1 MGEATKFAMRPVIVA
16 LYTAVLYCI
25 SLRGPGSIIS
35 MAPQFSRFKKQSDY
49 FILYVSTGE
58 IKEISRELFS
68 KLDYPVITSRG
79 RKFRIVGCKS
89 RVKTKQFLDTIEPQG
104 LIGDISQVFSDLGS
118 LGCMLM
124 SMLNFSKSITKK
136 DILSIASIFIKVAD
150 LFKQKQFCPMSVVS
164 MVIDLYLI
172 YSSFN
177 RFEAQGLESIVS
189 MACANF
195 IPDKLFAI
203 IKKSQYLS
211 SVKILDDISYF
222 HDFVVSVLEAI
233 DWLIQKVPLPSFLRD
248 YLDNLM
254 LIFKSSSDHLL
265 IRDLEQVMVAAK
277 DCKVFLDLGFR
288 EKSKKL
294 NLKLEASHSL
304 KEWTRRSS
312 ALMQI
317 VSKWQR
323 HIKIIEA
330 YENPGR
336 VEPTCFVFEGPPG
349 KKKSVVMNAV
359 IEALGEPFY
368 AHCVKAVMDGKDF
381 YDNYNNEPIFYM
393 DDVGQNGVSQW
404 RPLMNMVSSVK
415 MPLDCAEAQ
424 NKDTKFFNSNKIFI
438 TTNRFQT
445 LNLALTKQDCIDDIQ
460 ALWRRGYVFDFSGVT
475 STSNF
480 IAGTVVFKH
489 YDLHQQCFIKG
500 FPSNFKREMEKRQ
513 VSLPS
518 SLEIVDRSQLLS
530 WICKIV
536 KLFDLMKR
544 NYAVEN
550 RLTESEKQT
559 IQEELQNLEYFD
571 AQSEEVPKS
580 YFREVIES
588 CLVDFVQVVVTY
600 ASQIKNFICDY
611 AAVFVALGCV
621 GLIWVS
627 AWWFDTTTYYKSDG
641 FRYAVDY
648 YHDKRGNPCVVYVDP
663 TKGETPSDR
672 NIVSAPM
679 NNLESIPILF
689 DMHLPNKNYDY
700 EFAQFC
706 KGRKW
711 QELFDSQSFK
721 FDPAN
726 VHNSVMMMQKHVK
739 YISVKRSVGDMMMRC
754 LISGRTIVL
763 PSHAS
768 NEARFSVIIYD
779 DVANNKRLI
788 DGDYVKVVYRNVEED
803 IMVCKLSESYP
814 SPFKNLSNWFKG
826 ETEFTNKSAFLVS
839 SELITP
845 VGAVLENAELNYKVD
860 NSVVSVKNAYLYN
873 VQFNGLC
880 GSVIFSPDRGIL
892 GMHVAGSNS
901 EKLGIGMSWSLCTKE
916 IIKKYMIE
924 DKNLL
929 PLDIKNYDTPNSSVI
944 KLDKKMHVSAILK
957 SNIGPS
963 PLHGIYPI
971 GRTPAI
977 LDKYGRHTVKEIGK
991 AAFAVP
997 GAPSVEEAAFARK
1010 AVSTMFGTFSDLPW
1024 DEVVMGNKLLNR
1036 LNKDSSN
1043 GYGCYPEKD
1052 MYIDFENGVLTDYC
1066 QKEIDKFEAAVES
1079 GSMREEDWDKLFWVE
1094 TPKDEVRSNSKN
1106 GDPRTFRVGTIIQQI
1121 LAKRYF
1127 GKFVE
1132 QVLKGRDYNMVMVGV
1147 NPIKEW
1153 PRMYSRMAKGQI
1165 FAGDV
1170 AKWDKGMVPQFQR
1183 DLFEVILSKY
1193 TGSRPKVAAVVLEC
1207 LIHSLVIMLDDLY
1220 LTTHSLASG
1229 HFLTAIFNSLIN
1241 RMYTAAWY
1249 YRMLMC
1255 KGVKPTI
1262 VDFCKDVVDF
1272 VYGDDKVNAIFK
1284 HADVLNAITMRDFF
1298 ESLGLGFT
1306 DASKKPITRAFQSI
1320 EEITFLKRSFVYHN
1334 ILEKIVCPLDLE
1346 VLQSGLSWVDYT
1358 KDIDLVMRA
1367 KVDNYQREI
1376 YLHPD
1381 RDFLL
1386 EDLKNR
1392 LSSRNW
1398 KLAELPEAYLIDLY
1412 SDDSDYEPSFGSN
1425 IVL

>member
-1 MGEATKFAMRPVIVA
+1 MRD
-16 LYTAVLYCI
+16 
-25 SLRGPGSIIS
+25 PGSIIS
-35 MAPQFSRFKKQSDY
+35 MAPQFSRFKKQNDY
-49 FILYVSTGE
+49 YVLYVVTGE
-58 IKEISRELFS
+58 IKEISKEVFS
-68 KLDYPVITSRG
+68 RLEYPVITSRG
-79 RKFRIVGCKS
+79 RKFRVVGCKS
-89 RVKTKQFLDTIEPQG
+89 RVKTKQFLDSIEPQG
-104 LIGDISQVFSDLGS
+104 LISGISQVFSDLGA

-150 LFKQKQFCPMSVVS
+150 LFKQKEFCPMNVVS

-177 RFEAQGLESIVS
+177 SFEAQGLESIVS

-195 IPDKLFAI
+195 IPDKLFNI

-222 HDFVVSVLEAI
+222 HDFVVAILDAI
-233 DWLIQKVPLPSFLRD
+233 DWLIHKIPLPSFLRD

-254 LIFKSSSDHLL
+254 LLFKSSSDHLL

-294 NLKLEASHSL
+294 NAKLEASHSL
-304 KEWTRRSS
+304 KEWTRRSA
-312 ALMQI
+312 ALLQI
-317 VSKWQR
+317 ITRWQR

-424 NKDTKFFNSNKIFI
+424 NKDTKFFNSSKIFV
-438 TTNRFQT
+438 TTNRFQN

-460 ALWRRGYVFDFSGVT
+460 ALWRRGYVFDFAGVV
-475 STSNF
+475 STPNF
-480 IAGTVVFKH
+480 IAGTVEFKH
-489 YDLHQQCFIKG
+489 YDLHKQSFVRG
-500 FPSNFKREMEKRQ
+500 FPLNFKREMDKRQ

-518 SLEIVDRSQLLS
+518 QLEVVDRSQLLS

-536 KLFDLMKR
+536 KIFDLMKK

-559 IQEELQNLEYFD
+559 IQNELQNLEFFD
-571 AQSEEVPKS
+571 AQGDEKPKS
-580 YFREVIES
+580 YFREIIES

-600 ASQIKNFICDY
+600 ASQIKTFICDY
-611 AAVFVALGCV
+611 AVIFVALGCV
-621 GLIWVS
+621 GLIWGA
-627 AWWFDTTTYYKSDG
+627 AWWFDNTAYYKSDG

-648 YHDKRGNPCVVYVDP
+648 YHDKNGIPCLVYVDP
-663 TKGETPSDR
+663 TKGEQVNDR
-672 NIVSAPM
+672 EIISAPM
-679 NNLESIPILF
+679 NNLEPVPILY
-689 DMHLPNKNYDY
+689 DMHLPKKNYDY
-700 EFAQFC
+700 ELSQFC
-706 KGRKW
+706 KGRNW
-711 QELFDSQSFK
+711 QKYFDSQSFK
-721 FDPAN
+721 FDPSN
-726 VHNSVMMMQKHVK
+726 IHNSVMMVQKHIK
-739 YISVKRSVGDMMMRC
+739 YITIKRKVGDMMMRC

-768 NEARFSVIIYD
+768 SESRFSIIVYD
-779 DVANNKRLI
+779 DIVNNKRLI

-803 IMVCKLSESYP
+803 VMVCKLSESYP
-814 SPFKNLSNWFKG
+814 SPFKNLASWIKNDV
-826 ETEFTNKSAFLVS
+826 EFTNKSSFLVS
-839 SELITP
+839 SELISP
-845 VGAVLENAELNYKVD
+845 VGAVLENAEISYKADGNLVT
-860 NSVVSVKNAYLYN
+860 VKNAYLYN
-873 VQFNGLC
+873 IQFNGLC
-880 GSVIFSPDRGIL
+880 GSVVFSPDRGIL
-892 GMHVAGSNS
+892 GMHVAGSKS
-901 EKLGIGMSWSLCTKE
+901 EKLGIGMSWSSCTRE
-916 IIKKYMIE
+916 IIKKHMID

-929 PLDIKNYDTPNSSVI
+929 PLDMKNYDSPNSSVI
-944 KLDKKMHVSAILK
+944 KLDKKMHASAILK
-957 SNIGPS
+957 SNLGPS

-971 GRTPAI
+971 GRTPAV

-997 GAPSVEEAAFARK
+997 GAPSVDEALFARK
-1010 AVSTMFGTFSDLPW
+1010 AASTMFGSFSDLPW
-1024 DEVVMGNKLLNR
+1024 DEVVLGNHLLNR

-1043 GYGCYPEKD
+1043 GYSCFPEKD
-1052 MYIDFENGVLTDYC
+1052 KYIDFENGCLTDFC
-1066 QKEIDKFEAAVES
+1066 QKEIEKFEIAVET

-1094 TPKDEVRSNSKN
+1094 TPKDEVRSNSKK
-1106 GDPRTFRVGTIIQQI
+1106 GDPRTFRVGTIIQQV

-1132 QVLKGRDYNMVMVGV
+1132 QVLQNRDYNMVMVGI
-1147 NPIKEW
+1147 NPVKEW
-1153 PRMYSRMAKGQI
+1153 PKMYKRITKGQI

-1183 DLFEVILSKY
+1183 DLFEVILNKY

-1207 LIHSLVIMLDDLY
+1207 LIHSLVVMLDDLY

-1249 YRMLMC
+1249 YRMLT
-1255 KGVKPTI
+1255 VKKVNPTI
-1262 VDFCKDVVDF
+1262 TDFSKDVVDF

-1306 DASKKPITRAFQSI
+1306 DASKKPIERPFQSI
-1320 EEITFLKRSFVYHN
+1320 EEVTFLKRSFVYHN
-1334 ILEKIVCPLDLE
+1334 VLERVVCPLDLE

-1376 YLHPD
+1376 FLHPD
-1381 RDFLL
+1381 REFLL

-1392 LSSRNW
+1392 LASRNW
-1398 KLAELPEAYLIDLY
+1398 DFNELPLSYLLDLY
-1412 SDDSDYEPSFGSN
+1412 ADDSDYEPGFGSN
-1425 IVL
+1425 ICL